1 MLASLARA
9 RALTR
14 ASAQVY
20 GVSYVPDV
28 VEYDLCALHALV
40 ASPKGVGEPHPVMS
54 VLLVRLPT
62 AFLFCARARG

>member
-1 MLASLARA
+1 VCCGPRGG
-9 RALTR
+9 LTC
-14 ASAQVY
+14 SFKVY